1 MTKKNL
7 STPIKNVLISQPAP
21 NEGEKSP
28 YKELAEKFGFQ
39 PHFRKFIKVEGV
51 PAKEIRKE
59 RIQFLDYSAVI
70 LTSKNAADHYFR
82 LAKEMRIEVPVGMK
96 YLCASESTAFYI
108 QNYVQYRKRK
118 IFFPKNQTLQ
128 AMLDLIHKHRNE
140 NFLFPT
146 SNVGKT
152 DLPKALEAEKAKY
165 KVTKVK
171 FYRTVP
177 DDVSDLK
184 MSKYNM
190 LVFFSPIEI
199 KSLLD
204 NFPKFKQGKTVIAAF
219 GSGTAEA
226 VEKAGLKLQI
236 SAPTPQFP
244 SMTAAIDAYLTALAK
259 ATARAKSSTK

>member
-1 MTKKNL
+1 MAKKTL
-7 STPIKNVLISQPAP
+7 STKIKSVLISQPAP
-21 NEGEKSP
+21 QEGERSP
-28 YKELAEKFGFQ
+28 YKDLAEKFSFKLN
-39 PHFRKFIKVEGV
+39 FRKFIKIEGV
-51 PAKEIRKE
+51 PAKEFRKE
-59 RIQFLDYSAVI
+59 RIHLLDFSAVI
-70 LTSKNAADHYFR
+70 LTSKNAVDNYFR
-82 LAKEMRIEVPVGMK
+82 MAKEMRVDIPIEMK
-96 YLCASESTAFYI
+96 YLCTSESTALYM

-128 AMLDLIHKHRNE
+128 AMLDLIHKHRAE

-152 DLPKALEAEKAKY
+152 DLPKALEKSKY

-184 MSKYNM
+184 ISGFNM

-204 NFPKFKQGKTVIAAF
+204 NFPKFKQGQTVIAAF
-219 GSGTAEA
+219 GSVTAEA

-244 SMTAAIDAYLTALAK
+244 SMTAAIDAYLTTLAK
-259 ATARAKSSTK
+259 AKK

>member
-1 MTKKNL
+1 M
-7 STPIKNVLISQPAP
+7 
-21 NEGEKSP
+21 
-28 YKELAEKFGFQ
+28 
-39 PHFRKFIKVEGV
+39 
-51 PAKEIRKE
+51 
-59 RIQFLDYSAVI
+59 
-70 LTSKNAADHYFR
+70 
-82 LAKEMRIEVPVGMK
+82 
-96 YLCASESTAFYI
+96 

-118 IFFPKNQTLQ
+118 IFFPKNQTPQ
-128 AMLDLIHKHRNE
+128 AMLDLIHKHRTE

-152 DLPKALEAEKAKY
+152 DLPKALEKSKY

-171 FYRTVP
+171 LYRTVP

-184 MSKYNM
+184 MSGFNM

-204 NFPKFKQGKTVIAAF
+204 NFPKFRQGQTVIAAF
-219 GSGTAEA
+219 GSATAEA

-244 SMTAAIDAYLTALAK
+244 SMTAAIDTYLTTLAK
-259 ATARAKSSTK
+259 AKK

>member
-1 MTKKNL
+1 MAKKVL
-7 STPIKNVLISQPAP
+7 STKIKSVLISQPAP
-21 NEGEKSP
+21 QEGEKSP
-28 YKELAEKFGFQ
+28 YKDLAEKFGFKST
-39 PHFRKFIKVEGV
+39 FRKFIKIEGV
-51 PAKEIRKE
+51 PAKEFRKE
-59 RIQFLDYSAVI
+59 RINLLDFSAVI
-70 LTSKNAADHYFR
+70 LTSKNAVDNYFR
-82 LAKEMRIEVPVGMK
+82 MAKEMRVEIPIEMK
-96 YLCASESTAFYI
+96 YLCTTESTALYM

-140 NFLFPT
+140 TYLFPT

-152 DLPKALEAEKAKY
+152 DLPKALEKTKH
-165 KVTKVK
+165 KITKVK

-184 MSKYNM
+184 ITSFGM

-204 NFPKFKQGKTVIAAF
+204 NFPDFKQGQKVIAAF
-219 GSGTAEA
+219 GATTAEA
-226 VEKAGLKLQI
+226 VEKAGLKMHI

-244 SMTAAIDAYLTALAK
+244 SMSSAIDAYLTALAK
-259 ATARAKSSTK
+259 AKK

>member
-1 MTKKNL
+1 MAKKTL
-7 STPIKNVLISQPAP
+7 STTIKNVLISQPAP
-21 NEGEKSP
+21 NEGERSP
-28 YKELAEKFGFQ
+28 YKDLAEKFSFH
-39 PHFRKFIKVEGV
+39 PEFRKFIKVESV
-51 PAKEIRKE
+51 PAREFRKE
-59 RIQFLDYSAVI
+59 RIHLLDFSAVI
-70 LTSKNAADHYFR
+70 LTSKNAADNYFR
-82 LAKEMRIEVPVGMK
+82 MAKEMRIEIPIEMK
-96 YLCASESTAFYI
+96 YLCTSESTALYM

-118 IFFPKNQTLQ
+118 IFFPKNQTPQ

-140 NFLFPT
+140 NFLFPV
-146 SNVGKT
+146 SNVGRT
-152 DLPKALEAEKAKY
+152 DLPKLLEKSKY

-177 DDVSDLK
+177 DKLSDLK
-184 MSKYNM
+184 ITKFDM

-219 GSGTAEA
+219 GSTAAEA

-259 ATARAKSSTK
+259 ATPRPRSSTK